1 MSFFLNRMKR
11 FLELILQTE
20 KTEAMSFQSKRFW
33 EIDDEN
39 NTNLQEDEKCQE
51 LYKTTTTR
59 DTDGRYMVQIPF
71 KEELSLGNSRKQAV
85 ARLINLEKKMKKE
98 IKSEY
103 IEFMR
108 EYERL
113 GHMVK
118 AENEN
123 EGLYY
128 MPHQAVIRE
137 ASSTT
142 KLRVVFDASAKT
154 TNGNSLN
161 NIMMT
166 GPRLQKDIFDIII
179 KWRLWKFVV
188 TADVEKM
195 YRQIK
200 IAEEHQDYQLT
211 YGTASAPFLA
221 VRTLQ
226 QIAEDYN
233 GDILIKNTIKDDFY
247 MDDLLTGADTKLD
260 CRNKTNTIFKCLSSA
275 GFKLRKWM
283 SNNQSILK
291 NLPIDAEN
299 KILCIEEDNSIKT
312 LGLKWNPKKDE
323 FQFTINILS
332 NEKITKRMVLSIY
345 AKMFDPLV
353 EQIRIPRWMGVSSSD
368 NWELHG
374 FSDAS
379 EAAYAAVIY
388 IKIGLHINLLTAK
401 SKVAP
406 IKNKKTIPKLELCG
420 AHLLAKLMS
429 KIIKI
434 LNTNPKTYCWSD
446 SAITLW
452 WLKEPKNKEKFVR
465 TRATEIKNL
474 IPETEWRHIRSKD
487 NPADIAPRGICANKL
502 KDYMLW
508 WHGPAWLVKPKEEW
522 PNDEKLNGMSTVI
535 TTLISDNNFLS
546 D

>member
-1 MSFFLNRMKR
+1 
-11 FLELILQTE
+11 
-20 KTEAMSFQSKRFW
+20 
-33 EIDDEN
+33 
-39 NTNLQEDEKCQE
+39 
-51 LYKTTTTR
+51 
-59 DTDGRYMVQIPF
+59 
-71 KEELSLGNSRKQAV
+71 
-85 ARLINLEKKMKKE
+85 
-98 IKSEY
+98 
-103 IEFMR
+103 
-108 EYERL
+108 
-113 GHMVK
+113 
-118 AENEN
+118 
-123 EGLYY
+123 
-128 MPHQAVIRE
+128 
-137 ASSTT
+137 
-142 KLRVVFDASAKT
+142 
-154 TNGNSLN
+154 
-161 NIMMT
+161 
-166 GPRLQKDIFDIII
+166 
-179 KWRLWKFVV
+179 
-188 TADVEKM
+188 M

-200 IAEEHQDYQLT
+200 IAEEHQDYQRILWRENPTDRIAEFKLTTVT

-233 GDILIKNTIKDDFY
+233 GDILVKNTIKDDFY

-260 CRNKTNTIFKCLSSA
+260 CRNKINTIFKCLSSA

-487 NPADIAPRGICANKL
+487 NPADVASRGICANKL

-508 WHGPAWLVKPKEEW
+508 WHGPACNISTTSINTTWWAIIDESTYKTTILDIRDEENYKKDM
-522 PNDEKLNGMSTVI
+522 PQVYKMHSI
-535 TTLISDNNFLS
+535 QSKFC
-546 D
+546 

>member
-1 MSFFLNRMKR
+1 
-11 FLELILQTE
+11 
-20 KTEAMSFQSKRFW
+20 
-33 EIDDEN
+33 
-39 NTNLQEDEKCQE
+39 
-51 LYKTTTTR
+51 
-59 DTDGRYMVQIPF
+59 
-71 KEELSLGNSRKQAV
+71 
-85 ARLINLEKKMKKE
+85 
-98 IKSEY
+98 
-103 IEFMR
+103 
-108 EYERL
+108 
-113 GHMVK
+113 
-118 AENEN
+118 
-123 EGLYY
+123 
-128 MPHQAVIRE
+128 
-137 ASSTT
+137 
-142 KLRVVFDASAKT
+142 
-154 TNGNSLN
+154 
-161 NIMMT
+161 
-166 GPRLQKDIFDIII
+166 
-179 KWRLWKFVV
+179 
-188 TADVEKM
+188 
-195 YRQIK
+195 
-200 IAEEHQDYQLT
+200 
-211 YGTASAPFLA
+211 
-221 VRTLQ
+221 
-226 QIAEDYN
+226 
-233 GDILIKNTIKDDFY
+233 

-260 CRNKTNTIFKCLSSA
+260 CKNKINTIFKCLSSA
-275 GFKLRKWM
+275 EFKLWKWM

-291 NLPIDAEN
+291 NLPIDVEN

-345 AKMFDPLV
+345 AKIFDPLGWLTPITIIAKLFIQKLWQLKYDWDENLDEQIRNEFDEYNKNIKTV

-374 FSDAS
+374 FSDAFS
-379 EAAYAAVIY
+379 VIY

-452 WLKEPKNKEKFVR
+452 WLKEPKNKERFVR

-487 NPADIAPRGICANKL
+487 NPADVASRGICANKL

-522 PNDEKLNGMSTVI
+522 PNDEKLNV
-535 TTLISDNNFLS
+535 NNYHDFNFR
-546 D
+546 